1 MLRGQYHRSVS
12 DIAARTWLVERQR
25 FASPLP
31 FRYQRPLQLLL
42 CKRMNSSAGP
52 LAAYHDRIA
61 SGALAPD
68 AAQLAAA
75 TRLDELWRTLSAR
88 PAPRGL
94 LSRLFADK
102 TPTPHGLYL
111 WGPVG
116 RGKTMLMDLFFD
128 AATEPKKRR
137 VHFAA
142 FMLEVHARLHALRGA
157 GHGDAVDILAREIA
171 NDVRLLCFD
180 EFQITDIADAMVLGR
195 LFTGLFA
202 AGVIVVA
209 TSNTVPDNLY
219 SGGLQRALFLP
230 FIALL
235 KTKVDVVEVAGP
247 DDHRQGRLQGRRVYL
262 VPADDAAEAELAR
275 MFEDLAAGAAPHPA
289 TIAVEGGRNL
299 TIPRAGPKVA
309 WFETSELI
317 GEALSAADYLAL
329 VRCYDTLILSHI
341 PRLSAEQ
348 RNEARRLITLVDV
361 LYDSGTRLIASADC
375 LPEFLY
381 AHGLHATEFERT
393 ASRLI
398 EMQSDDW
405 VQAKEGPSEPDLV
418 AKAGAL

>member
-1 MLRGQYHRSVS
+1 MSPS
-12 DIAARTWLVERQR
+12 D
-25 FASPLP
+25 
-31 FRYQRPLQLLL
+31 
-42 CKRMNSSAGP
+42 GP
-52 LAAYHDRIA
+52 LAAYHERVA
-61 SGALAPD
+61 SGALAED
-68 AAQLAAA
+68 AAQARAAQ
-75 TRLDELWRTLSAR
+75 RLDILWRDLNAR
-88 PAPRGL
+88 PQTRGL
-94 LSRLFADK
+94 LARLFADK
-102 TPTPHGLYL
+102 TPAPRGLYL

-142 FMLEVHARLHALRGA
+142 FMLEVHGRLHTLRSA
-157 GHGDAVDILAREIA
+157 GHGDAIDILAREIA
-171 NDVRLLCFD
+171 AEVRLLCFD

-202 AGVIVVA
+202 GGVVVVA

-219 SGGLQRALFLP
+219 RDGLQRALFLP

-247 DDHRQGRLQGRRVYL
+247 DDHRQGRLHGRRVYL
-262 VPADDAAEAELAR
+262 VPADDVAEAELGR
-275 MFEDLAAGAAPHPA
+275 IFKDLAAGAAPHAA
-289 TIAVEGGRNL
+289 TIAVEGGRHL
-299 TIPRAGPKVA
+299 RIPRAGPKVA

-317 GEALSAADYLAL
+317 TEALSAADYLAL
-329 VRCYDTLILSHI
+329 VQCYDTVILSHI
-341 PRLSAEQ
+341 PRLAADQ
-348 RNEARRLITLVDV
+348 RNEARRLITLIDV
-361 LYDSGTRLIASADC
+361 LYDAGTRLIASADVM
-375 LPEFLY
+375 PELLY

-405 VQAKEGPSEPDLV
+405 IHAKEEHESLLRAV
-418 AKAGAL
+418 SL